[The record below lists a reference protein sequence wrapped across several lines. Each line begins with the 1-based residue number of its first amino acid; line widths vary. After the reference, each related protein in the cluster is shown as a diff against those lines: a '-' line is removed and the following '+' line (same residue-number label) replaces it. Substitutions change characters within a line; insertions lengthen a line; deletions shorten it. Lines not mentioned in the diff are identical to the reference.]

1 MVERRRYSTGLRIE
15 QSLLARRRILGAA
28 SELFTERGYAGTT
41 LQEIA
46 ASAGVSVQT
55 VYNQVGGKP
64 ALLKAVYD
72 VTLAGDDDPV
82 PMAQRPIARAV
93 IEATDARQCLARYAE
108 MARVLGERTLPLA
121 TTLLAQAATG
131 DPDLHAFVDTIE
143 QQRATGTSAI
153 AQHIATRFGL
163 RDGIDTQTAA
173 DILWTLTAPEL
184 ADRLVR
190 RRGWRWDRYQHWLAA
205 TMADTLLYPAP

>member
-1 MVERRRYSTGLRIE
+1 MESGRNLH
-15 QSLLARRRILGAA
+15 SLHQ
-28 SELFTERGYAGTT
+28 TRGT
-41 LQEIA
+41 
-46 ASAGVSVQT
+46 S
-55 VYNQVGGKP
+55 
-64 ALLKAVYD
+64 
-72 VTLAGDDDPV
+72 
-82 PMAQRPIARAV
+82 
-93 IEATDARQCLARYAE
+93 
-108 MARVLGERTLPLA
+108 
-121 TTLLAQAATG
+121 
-131 DPDLHAFVDTIE
+131 PDLHAFVDTIE